1 MRIFMKAVA
10 ATATVGLLA
19 FGVVA
24 GSGGTAF
31 AGPSPSPN
39 PYTPITGCTTYVNDV
54 TVGYVPNCTAVG
66 GTIEYPNSSIVIG
79 VEATSDSL
87 ATLIDDQT
95 GQGLTASWNLI
106 CDVNGVTVETPGSYQ
121 VTATTQSPFT
131 VIDLQ
136 KAVGSPDPS
145 QCEVETM
152 VVATLLPLNAADLD
166 NALPFDIGAA
176 AEAITAAPGAVYQEE
191 GTTGAGAHAEL
202 CADDTGNGNAGA
214 KIQAFQCL
222 SDLADSFVQSS
233 TGQLVH
239 NGDCVSVTAGGYAF
253 LARCAANDPLE
264 RWTQATAGGPVRNT
278 STGTCLTAPSVKNGI
293 QLTVKACGSAAN
305 QQWSL
310 PAAAAVPVAPIVSAL
325 RAALHLK

>member
-10 ATATVGLLA
+10 STATVGLLA
-19 FGVVA
+19 FGAVD

-39 PYTPITGCTTYVNDV
+39 PYTLITGCTTAVNDV
-54 TVGYVPNCTAVG
+54 AVGYVPNCTAVG
-66 GTIEYPNSSIVIG
+66 GVIEHPNASIILG
-79 VEATSDSL
+79 VETTTDAL

-95 GQGLTASWNLI
+95 GQGLTVSWNLV
-106 CDVNGVTVETPGSYQ
+106 CDVNGVTVQTPDSFQ
-121 VTATTQSPFT
+121 ITATTLSPFT
-131 VIDLQ
+131 TIDLQ

-145 QCEVETM
+145 ECAVETM
-152 VVATLLPLNAADLD
+152 TVATLLPLVAADLD
-166 NALPFDIGAA
+166 DAVPFQIGAA
-176 AEAITAAPGAVYQEE
+176 AEGTTAVPGEVYQEE

-202 CADDTGNGNAGA
+202 CADDTGNGDAGA

-253 LARCAANDPLE
+253 LARCAANDTLE
-264 RWTQATAGGPVRNT
+264 RWTQAKAGGTVRNT
-278 STGTCLTAPSVKNGI
+278 STGTCLTAPSVQNGI

-305 QQWSL
+305 QQWYL
-310 PAAAAVPVAPIVSAL
+310 PVAAATPVAPIVAAL

>member
-1 MRIFMKAVA
+1 LRIFMKAVA

-31 AGPSPSPN
+31 AGQNPN
-39 PYTPITGCTTYVNDV
+39 PETPITGCATAVNDV
-54 TVGYVPNCTAVG
+54 AVGYVPNCMAVG
-66 GTIEYPNSSIVIG
+66 GVIEHPNASIILG
-79 VEATSDSL
+79 VETTADTL
-87 ATLIDDQT
+87 GTLIGDQT
-95 GQGLTASWNLI
+95 GQGLMVSWNLV
-106 CDVNGVTVETPGSYQ
+106 CDVNGVTVQTPDSYQ

-145 QCEVETM
+145 ECEVETM
-152 VVATLLPLNAADLD
+152 TAATLLPLVAADLD
-166 NALPFDIGAA
+166 EALPFQIGAV
-176 AEAITAAPGAVYQEE
+176 AEGTTAVPGEVYQPE

-202 CADDTGNGNAGA
+202 CADDTGNGDAGA
-214 KIQAFQCL
+214 RIQGFQCL

-253 LARCAANDPLE
+253 LARCAANDTLE
-264 RWTQATAGGPVRNT
+264 RWTQAKVGGPVRNT
-278 STGTCLTAPSVKNGI
+278 STGTCLTAPSLANGI
-293 QLTVKACGSAAN
+293 QLTVKACGNAAN
-305 QQWSL
+305 QQWHL
-310 PAAAAVPVAPIVSAL
+310 PAAAAPPIPPTVAVL
-325 RAALHLK
+325 RAALHFK

>member
-1 MRIFMKAVA
+1 MRIFLKAVA
-10 ATATVGLLA
+10 STATAGLLA
-19 FGVVA
+19 FGAVA
-24 GSGGTAF
+24 GSGATAF
-31 AGPSPSPN
+31 AGPN
-39 PYTPITGCTTYVNDV
+39 PYTLILGCTASVANV
-54 TVGYVPNCTAVG
+54 AVGFVPNCTAFE
-66 GTIEYPNSSIVIG
+66 GTIEHPNSSIIIG
-79 VEATSDSL
+79 VEGTTDSL
-87 ATLIDDQT
+87 AALIDDQA
-95 GQGLTASWNLI
+95 GQGLTVSWNLS
-106 CDVNGVTVETPGSYQ
+106 CDVNGITVEAPDSYQ
-121 VTATTQSPFT
+121 VTATAQFPFM

-145 QCEVETM
+145 QCEVEELT
-152 VVATLLPLNAADLD
+152 VTTLLPLVAADLD
-166 NALPFDIGAA
+166 DAVPFQIGAA
-176 AEAITAAPGAVYQEE
+176 AEATTAVPGAVYQEE

-222 SDLADSFVQSS
+222 SDLADSFVQSG

-253 LARCAANDPLE
+253 LARCAANDTLE
-264 RWTQATAGGPVRNT
+264 RWTQAKVGGPVRNT

-305 QQWSL
+305 QRWHL
-310 PAAAAVPVAPIVSAL
+310 PAAAVVPVLPTVSAL